1 MFSTGSVLSPLRYLF
16 GPGPGEAMCLALTP
30 ECMGLFPFLALQLG
44 IGS

>member
-1 MFSTGSVLSPLRYLF
+1 MNSSGLVLNPLRYLF

-30 ECMGLFPFLALQLG
+30 GCMGLFPFLAMQLG